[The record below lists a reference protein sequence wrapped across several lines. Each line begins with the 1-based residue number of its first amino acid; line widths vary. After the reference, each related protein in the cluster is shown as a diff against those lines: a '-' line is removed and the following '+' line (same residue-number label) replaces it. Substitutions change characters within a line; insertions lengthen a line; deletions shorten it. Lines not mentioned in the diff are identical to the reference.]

1 LYQQSSALKLL
12 GDAGMSEYRMSKLNN
27 VVPQNLTCLWTA
39 EDEMMTWATEVV
51 ASEEYLQDH
60 LELIEAYMDC
70 VEMVRRSGPS
80 GNRHIALVG
89 LFLRTFDASSY
100 CVRSAMSGNYT
111 GSAMYA
117 RDILE
122 TQFLL
127 SYLMDEPGRPEVWLA
142 SDPRTAPEE
151 YKPAVVRKYLD
162 NRDGFVEKKRMQS
175 YKALSTLGAHPSPGG
190 LELKRDGGKAIR
202 SGPFKQRD
210 TLEKC
215 IQEAA
220 RVILPLCAML
230 HDYTIAEMENG
241 SSMSSRLALILQRTR
256 VKYFGG

>member
-1 LYQQSSALKLL
+1 
-12 GDAGMSEYRMSKLNN
+12 MSENQMPKLNN
-27 VVPQNLTCLWTA
+27 VVPQNLTRLWTG
-39 EDEMMTWATEVV
+39 EDEMITWATEVV

-60 LELIEAYMDC
+60 LGLIEAYMDC
-70 VEMVRRSGPS
+70 VERVRKFGPS

-100 CVRSAMSGNYT
+100 CLRSAMSGNYT

-127 SYLMDEPGRPEVWLA
+127 DYLMDEPNRPEAWLS
-142 SDPRTAPEE
+142 SDPRTTPGK
-151 YKPAVVRKYLD
+151 YKPVVVRKYLD
-162 NRDGFVEKKRMQS
+162 NRDGFVGQKRMKS

-190 LELKRDGGKAIR
+190 LELKRDGGRAIR
-202 SGPFKQRD
+202 SGPFKQRE
-210 TLEKC
+210 TLERC

-220 RVILPLCAML
+220 RVVLPLCELLLFYCAS
-230 HDYTIAEMENG
+230 EVENG
-241 SSMSSRLALILQRTR
+241 RNMTSRLSLILQRTQT
-256 VKYFGG
+256 KYFNGEAEA

>member
-1 LYQQSSALKLL
+1 
-12 GDAGMSEYRMSKLNN
+12 MSKLNN
-27 VVPQNLTCLWTA
+27 VVPQKLKCLWAA

-51 ASEEYLQDH
+51 ASEEYLRDH

-70 VEMVRRSGPS
+70 VEKVRRLGPS
-80 GNRHIALVG
+80 GDRHIALAG

-117 RDILE
+117 RDLLE

-127 SYLMDEPGRPEVWLA
+127 NYLMDEPGRPEKWLS
-142 SDPRTAPEE
+142 SDPRTSPEE
-151 YKPAVVRKYLD
+151 YKPVVVRKYLD
-162 NRDGFVEKKRMQS
+162 NRDGFVKKNRMQS
-175 YKALSTLGAHPSPGG
+175 YKTLSTLGAHPSPGG

-210 TLEKC
+210 TLEQC

-220 RVILPLCAML
+220 RVILPLCVML
-230 HDYTIAEMENG
+230 HDYTISEIKKGA
-241 SSMSSRLALILQRTR
+241 SMSSRLALILQRTR
-256 VKYFGG
+256 FKYFDN

>member
-1 LYQQSSALKLL
+1 MPKLK
-12 GDAGMSEYRMSKLNN
+12 D
-27 VVPQNLTCLWTA
+27 VVPSNLTRLWAA
-39 EDEMMTWATEVV
+39 EDEMLAWATNVV

-60 LELIEAYMDC
+60 LEMIESYMDC

-100 CVRSAMSGNYT
+100 CLRSAMSGNYT
-111 GSAMYA
+111 GCAMYA

-127 SYLMDEPGRPEVWLA
+127 SYLLDKPGRPEAWLS
-142 SDPRTAPEE
+142 SDPRTYRID
-151 YKPAVVRKYLD
+151 YKAVKIREYLD

-175 YKALSTLGAHPSPGG
+175 YMALSALGAHPSPRG
-190 LELKRDGGKAIR
+190 LELKRDGGKAIH

-210 TLEKC
+210 TFEQC

-220 RVILPLCAML
+220 RVVLPLCGML
-230 HDYTIAEMENG
+230 HDYCIAEVNDG
-241 SSMSSRLALILQRTR
+241 KNLSSRLALILQRTR
-256 VKYFGG
+256 EKYLGR

>member
-1 LYQQSSALKLL
+1 
-12 GDAGMSEYRMSKLNN
+12 MSKLNN
-27 VVPQNLTCLWTA
+27 VVPRNLTRLWTA

-127 SYLMDEPGRPEVWLA
+127 SYLLDEPGRPEAWL
-142 SDPRTAPEE
+142 STDPKTTPKE
-151 YKPAVVRKYLD
+151 YKPFSLRTYLD
-162 NRDGFVEKKRMQS
+162 NRDGFVERKREKS

-210 TLEKC
+210 TLEQC

-220 RVILPLCAML
+220 KVILPLCGML
-230 HDYTIAEMENG
+230 HEYTIAEVKDG
-241 SSMSSRLALILQRTR
+241 LSMSSRLALILQRTR

>member
-1 LYQQSSALKLL
+1 MPKLS
-12 GDAGMSEYRMSKLNN
+12 DI
-27 VVPQNLTCLWTA
+27 VPQNLTRIWAA
-39 EDEMMTWATEVV
+39 EDEMMAWATTVV

-60 LELIEAYMDC
+60 LEMIEAYMDC
-70 VEMVRRSGPS
+70 VEMVRRAGPS
-80 GNRHIALVG
+80 GDRHIALVG

-111 GSAMYA
+111 GCAMYA

-127 SYLMDEPGRPEVWLA
+127 SYLLDQPGRPEAWL
-142 SDPRTAPEE
+142 SMDPKTTPEE
-151 YKPAVVRKYLD
+151 YQPVVIRKYLD

-175 YKALSTLGAHPSPGG
+175 YKALSTLGSHPSPGG
-190 LELKRDGGKAIR
+190 LELKRDGGKAIH

-210 TLEKC
+210 TLEQC

-220 RVILPLCAML
+220 RVILPLCEL
-230 HDYTIAEMENG
+230 LREYCISELENG
-241 SSMSSRLALILQRTR
+241 LNMSSRLALILQRTR
-256 VKYFGG
+256 VKYFEV

>member
-1 LYQQSSALKLL
+1 MPKFA
-12 GDAGMSEYRMSKLNN
+12 E
-27 VVPQNLTCLWTA
+27 VVPANLARLWAA
-39 EDEMMTWATEVV
+39 EDEMMAWASTVV

-60 LELIEAYMDC
+60 LEMIEAYMDC
-70 VEMVRRSGPS
+70 VEMVRRRAPS
-80 GNRHIALVG
+80 GDRHIALVG

-111 GSAMYA
+111 GCAMYT

-122 TQFLL
+122 AQFLL
-127 SYLMDEPGRPEVWLA
+127 SYLLDEPGRPEAWLS
-142 SDPRTAPEE
+142 SDPKTSPEE

-162 NRDGFVEKKRMQS
+162 NRDGFVERKRMQS
-175 YKALSTLGAHPSPGG
+175 YRALSKLGAHPSPGG

-210 TLEKC
+210 TLEQC

-220 RVILPLCAML
+220 RVVLPLCGML
-230 HDYTIAEMENG
+230 TEYCNAEVKDGHNV
-241 SSMSSRLALILQRTR
+241 SSRLALILQRTQE
-256 VKYFGG
+256 KYFSRG

>member
-1 LYQQSSALKLL
+1 MPKL
-12 GDAGMSEYRMSKLNN
+12 RN
-27 VVPQNLTCLWTA
+27 VVPQNLTRLWAA
-39 EDEMMTWATEVV
+39 EDEMMAWATTVV
-51 ASEEYLQDH
+51 ASEEYLRDH

-80 GNRHIALVG
+80 GDRHIALMG

-127 SYLMDEPGRPEVWLA
+127 SYLMDELGRPETWLS
-142 SDPRTAPEE
+142 SDPKTPPEE
-151 YKPAVVRKYLD
+151 YKPVVVRKYLD
-162 NRDGFVEKKRMQS
+162 DRDGFVEKKRMQS

-190 LELKRDGGKAIR
+190 LELKRDGGKAIH
-202 SGPFKQRD
+202 SGPFKQRN
-210 TLEKC
+210 TLEQC

-220 RVILPLCAML
+220 RVILPLCGML
-230 HDYTIAEMENG
+230 HGYCIAEVKNG
-241 SSMSSRLALILQRTR
+241 PSMSSRLALILQRTR
-256 VKYFGG
+256 MKYFRG

>member
-1 LYQQSSALKLL
+1 MPKL
-12 GDAGMSEYRMSKLNN
+12 SEI
-27 VVPQNLTCLWTA
+27 VPKNLARLWAA
-39 EDEMMTWATEVV
+39 EDGLMAWATSVV

-70 VEMVRRSGPS
+70 VEMVRRSRPAGD
-80 GNRHIALVG
+80 RHIALVG

-111 GSAMYA
+111 GCAMYA

-127 SYLMDEPGRPEVWLA
+127 NYLLEKPGRPEAWL
-142 SDPRTAPEE
+142 STDPQTRPDE
-151 YKPAVVRKYLD
+151 YQPVTIRKYLD
-162 NRDGFVEKKRMQS
+162 KRDGFVEKKRMQS
-175 YKALSTLGAHPSPGG
+175 YRTLSTLGSHPSPGG

-202 SGPFKQRD
+202 NGPFKQRD
-210 TLEKC
+210 TLEQC

-220 RVILPLCAML
+220 RVVLPLCGML
-230 HDYTIAEMENG
+230 HGYCIAEVKNG
-241 SSMSSRLALILQRTR
+241 TRISSRLALILQRTHA
-256 VKYFGG
+256 KYFGG

>member
-1 LYQQSSALKLL
+1 MPKLT
-12 GDAGMSEYRMSKLNN
+12 Y
-27 VVPQNLTCLWTA
+27 VVPQNLSRLWAA
-39 EDEMMTWATEVV
+39 EDEMLVWATTVV

-60 LELIEAYMDC
+60 LGLIEAYMDC
-70 VEMVRRSGPS
+70 VETVRRTGPS
-80 GNRHIALVG
+80 GDRHIALVG

-111 GSAMYA
+111 GCAMYA

-127 SYLMDEPGRPEVWLA
+127 SYLLDKPGRPEAWL
-142 SDPRTAPEE
+142 STDPKTSPEE
-151 YKPAVVRKYLD
+151 YKPAVIRKYLD

-175 YKALSTLGAHPSPGG
+175 YKVLSTLGAHPSPGG

-220 RVILPLCAML
+220 RVILSLCGML
-230 HDYTIAEMENG
+230 LDYCIAEVKDG
-241 SSMSSRLALILQRTR
+241 QKLSSRLSLILQRTR
-256 VKYFGG
+256 EKYFSG

>member
-1 LYQQSSALKLL
+1 
-12 GDAGMSEYRMSKLNN
+12 MSKLNN
-27 VVPQNLTCLWTA
+27 VVPQNLTRLWTS

-89 LFLRTFDASSY
+89 LFLRAFDASSY

-127 SYLMDEPGRPEVWLA
+127 SYLLDEPGRPETWLS
-142 SDPRTAPEE
+142 SDPETIRKKYRPIDIRT
-151 YKPAVVRKYLD
+151 YLD
-162 NRDGFVEKKRMQS
+162 ERDGFIERKRMQN
-175 YKALSTLGAHPSPGG
+175 YHALSTLGAHPSPGG
-190 LELKRDGGKAIR
+190 LELKRDGGKAIH

-210 TLEKC
+210 TLEQC

-220 RVILPLCAML
+220 RVILPLGAML
-230 HDYTIAEMENG
+230 HDYAIAEIENG
-241 SSMSSRLALILQRTR
+241 PRISSRLALILQRTR